1 VVHSRFGIVKRT
13 LLLFFIASVQFGFG
27 QSADYPLNHPAY
39 SISDYWAAKGSTNI
53 FTKFKPYSR
62 RKTIELLKGQE
73 LTQKVQKF
81 NGNYLFQDSREWS
94 GDSTRSKKSMGR
106 FLEYP
111 ADFYAAKTK
120 GFDLH
125 VNPVVHLRVG
135 QDSRSSATLYE
146 NNRGL
151 ELRARIDD
159 RIAIYTMLS
168 ENQTQFPAYVNDV
181 RDSVGSIPQEGFWK
195 LFGGS
200 GSDMFRAEGYVDV
213 GVTAHVSVQMG
224 YGRHFIGDGQRSLML
239 SDFGNRY
246 PYIKIETEV
255 WRIKYTNLFA
265 QLVGEADYFPGGTLG
280 STEFPQKFMTMH
292 HLDINVTDNLNIGL
306 FESVIFGEPDS
317 LGGGVKFQYLNPI
330 IFYRALE
337 QQDGSPDNVLI
348 GMDFNWHLWNR
359 VTLYGQ
365 LVIDEMVIKEV
376 FNNQGWW
383 GNKQGVQLGA
393 KYFDA
398 FGVSNLMLQGEFNGV
413 RPYMYAH
420 EDGFTNYSN
429 YNLPLAHPLGAN
441 FKEVIGKVDFQ
452 PLDKWRFQA
461 VGVFAKFGDD
471 LNGRNYGRDILRS
484 YNDRD
489 LNNNGLADDDYG
501 NDFLQGEQGSLV
513 MANFR
518 ATYQWKPNVFVD
530 GDFILRKETGQS
542 ASQSTIFGLSF
553 RWNFPERFYLF

>member
-1 VVHSRFGIVKRT
+1 MVHSRFGIVKRVVPLIF
-13 LLLFFIASVQFGFG
+13 LLSVHFGYS
-27 QSADYPLNHPAY
+27 QSTDYPLNHPAY
-39 SISDYWAAKGSTNI
+39 SSADYWAAKGSTNF

-62 RKTIELLKGQE
+62 SKTIELLK
-73 LTQKVQKF
+73 TQKMNNGVRGF
-81 NGNYLFQDSREWS
+81 NSNYLFQDSREWS
-94 GDSTRSKKSMGR
+94 EDSTKSQRSVGR
-106 FLEYP
+106 FFEYP
-111 ADFYAAKTK
+111 ADLYSARTK

-135 QDSRSSATLYE
+135 NDSRSDATLFE
-146 NNRGL
+146 NNRGF
-151 ELRARIDD
+151 ELRAQIDD
-159 RIAIYTMLS
+159 KIAIYTMLS

-195 LFGGS
+195 LFGAS
-200 GSDMFRAEGYVDV
+200 GSDFFRAEGYVDV
-213 GVTAHVSVQMG
+213 GVTEHVSVQMG
-224 YGRHFIGDGQRSLML
+224 YGRNFIGDGQRSLIL

-265 QLVGEADYFPGGTLG
+265 QLVGEAGFTPQGTNG
-280 STEFPQKFMTMH
+280 VKEFPQKFMTMH

-337 QQDGSPDNVLI
+337 QQDGSPDNVIL

-365 LVIDEMVIKEV
+365 LVIDEAKVKEI
-376 FNNQGWW
+376 FNGDGWW
-383 GNKQGVQLGA
+383 GNKQGIQLGA

-398 FGVSNLMLQGEFNGV
+398 FGVNNLMLQGEFNGV
-413 RPYMYAH
+413 RPYTYSH
-420 EDGFTNYSN
+420 VNGFTNYSN

-461 VGVFAKFGDD
+461 VGVYAQFGDD

-489 LNNNGLADDDYG
+489 LNGNGLADDDFG
-501 NDFLQGEQGSLV
+501 NEWLQGAKGSLA
-513 MANFR
+513 MANLR
-518 ATYQWKPNVFVD
+518 VTYQWKPNLFID